1 MRTIGFKYPKPDSA
15 PEDAAVE
22 LAQALDHAVA
32 EARKMKE
39 VIKKRP
45 RGHQADANLNIFMT
59 HLLLEVSPG
68 LTHERLIDFIS
79 TAILMAVHKGRE
91 MLNRVTD
98 GLPREAQHAA
108 LARLQHY
115 EQLDES
121 AITRRIKRLWAF
133 LSAAAWRPMVLPTI
147 RLYPESYAPPI
158 SPITVQPPSS
168 AQAGRAGVSAPATAS
183 GRRDGVSRRSRR
195 NPARARFR
203 SAPISVQTCPL
214 APSLA
219 CLKCKR
225 GFGHAQ
231 EENDLRSP
239 KREFSTDGRRWS

>member
-32 EARKMKE
+32 EARKMKQA
-39 VIKKRP
+39 IKKRP
-45 RGHQADANLNIFMT
+45 QGHQADANLNTFMT
-59 HLLLEVSPG
+59 YLLVEVSPG

-91 MLNRVTD
+91 MLNGVTD
-98 GLPREAQHAA
+98 GLPPEAQHAA
-108 LARLQHY
+108 LAQLRRY

-121 AITRRIKRLWAF
+121 AITRRIKRLGAF
-133 LSAAAWRPMVLPTI
+133 LKRRRMESNGAPSIT
-147 RLYPESYAPPI
+147 LYPETYAPPI

-195 NPARARFR
+195 KSGAH
-203 SAPISVQTCPL
+203 SI
-214 APSLA
+214 
-219 CLKCKR
+219 
-225 GFGHAQ
+225 
-231 EENDLRSP
+231 
-239 KREFSTDGRRWS
+239 